1 MKLYQIVAKDIMRR
15 KRRVLYAAL
24 GVVIGTMT
32 VVGILTI
39 ASAGEA
45 KIYKQLEQ
53 YGPNL
58 TVIPAINNLDMK
70 LGDLS
75 MGTLT
80 VGENYIPEDQLPRIR
95 QIADSK
101 IREALKIT
109 DEGDIATIA
118 PKLFA
123 NTKVNG
129 ISLVVVGVDPQQEKI
144 VKTWWE
150 VGKGTYLDG
159 TDQALVGAIAAD
171 LLKLN
176 VGDTVALN
184 DSSVK
189 VAGILKETGSGDDYQ
204 IFAPLSTVQK
214 AFHKEG
220 VISSLDIRAL
230 CNACPVEM
238 IADSINQNIP
248 GVRAIAVKQIAQS
261 EMGLVEKMNSMM
273 FALAGITLMV
283 GLFGVVNTMMSSVHE
298 RTKDIGIMRAV
309 GASRKQIIKIFIFEA
324 VVIGIIG
331 GIAGYLLGTALAYLI
346 GPLVFEGTAVYFVPQ
361 YFPLALAVSIVV
373 AVAAAVY
380 PAMKAAEIRVAD
392 SFRSA

>member
-1 MKLYQIVAKDIMRR
+1 MNLYQIVAKDILRR

-39 ASAGEA
+39 ASAGQA
-45 KIYKQLEQ
+45 KILKQLEQ

-70 LGDLS
+70 LGNLS

-80 VGENYIPEDQLPRIR
+80 VGENYIPEDQLPVIR

-118 PKLFA
+118 PKLFE

-129 ISLVVVGVDPQQEKI
+129 ISLVVVGVEPEQERI
-144 VKTWWE
+144 VKSWWDI
-150 VGKGTYLDG
+150 GKGNYLDG
-159 TDQALVGAIAAD
+159 TDQVIVGAIAAD

-176 VGDTVALN
+176 VGDTVSLN
-184 DSSVK
+184 EITVK
-189 VAGILKETGSGDDYQ
+189 VAGILKETGASDDYQ
-204 IFAPLSTVQK
+204 IFAPLATVQK
-214 AFHKEG
+214 AFNKEN

-238 IADSINQNIP
+238 IADSINKNVP
-248 GVRAIAVKQIAQS
+248 GVRAIAVKQIAKS
-261 EMGLVEKMNSMM
+261 ELGLVEKMNSLMY
-273 FALAGITLMV
+273 ALAGITLMV

-331 GIAGYLLGTALAYLI
+331 GVAGYVLGTALAYLI

-361 YFPLALAVSIVV
+361 YFPLALAVSITV

-380 PAMKAAEIRVAD
+380 PAVKAAEIRVAD
-392 SFRSA
+392 SFRSV

>member
-70 LGDLS
+70 LGNLS

-118 PKLFA
+118 PKLYA

-129 ISLVVVGVDPQQEKI
+129 ISLVVVGVDPQEEKI

-159 TDQALVGAIAAD
+159 PDQALVGAIAAD

-189 VAGILKETGSGDDYQ
+189 VAGILKETGSSDDYQ
-204 IFAPLSTVQK
+204 IFAPLATVQK
-214 AFHKEG
+214 AFHQEG

-238 IADSINQNIP
+238 IAASINQNIP

-346 GPLVFEGTAVYFVPQ
+346 GPLVFEGTTVYFVPQ

-380 PAMKAAEIRVAD
+380 PAIKAAEIRVAD

>member
-1 MKLYQIVAKDIMRR
+1 MNLYQIVVKDIVRR

-70 LGDLS
+70 LGNLS

-80 VGENYIPEDQLPRIR
+80 VGENYIAQDQLPKIR

-101 IREALKIT
+101 IREALNIT

-118 PKLFA
+118 PKLFE
-123 NTKVNG
+123 NTRVNG
-129 ISLVVVGVDPQQEKI
+129 ISLVVVGVDPEQERI
-144 VKTWWE
+144 VKSWWE
-150 VGKGTYLDG
+150 VGKGDYLSG
-159 TDQALVGAIAAD
+159 GDQALVGAIAAD

-176 VGDTVALN
+176 VGDSISLN
-184 DSSVK
+184 QSSVK
-189 VAGILKETGSGDDYQ
+189 VAGILKETGAGDDYQ
-204 IFAPLSTVQK
+204 VFVPLPAVQK
-214 AFHKEG
+214 AFHKEN

-238 IADSINQNIP
+238 IANSINQNIP

-261 EMGLVEKMNSMM
+261 EMGLVEKMNSLMY
-273 FALAGITLMV
+273 ALAGVTLMV

-309 GASRKQIIKIFIFEA
+309 GASRKQIIRIFIFEA
-324 VVIGIIG
+324 IVIGIIG
-331 GIAGYLLGTALAYLI
+331 GVAGYLLGTALAYLI

-361 YFPLALAVSIVV
+361 YFPLALGVSIAV

-380 PAMKAAEIRVAD
+380 PAIKASEIRVAD